1 MSEHKAEIKKLLM
14 DEQAASFVRNLMRDV
29 AVVDHKG
36 KKMEKHSTYSEL
48 VAIFISNPVE
58 ISNNKGLKRM
68 E

>member
-1 MSEHKAEIKKLLM
+1 M

-29 AVVDHKG
+29 AVVDNKG
-36 KKMEKHSTYSEL
+36 KKIEKHSTYSEL
-48 VAIFISNPVE
+48 IAIFISNPTD